1 MAGSLSTSLCLDILA
16 RLFFDAF
23 PAYWAYQYAGIL
35 SYFDFC
41 WVILAQMLE
50 LFCRKCL
57 SYFSTGI
64 LSNFGQN
71 TWVFWVRTLSK
82 TCKMQKYPQINQKFA
97 RNSNVLSYI
106 PNHLPKIC
114 RPLELFPPSAWV
126 IFKTLSYF
134 AWEILELFSK
144 RRKKSLI

>member
-1 MAGSLSTSLCLDILA
+1 MPES
-16 RLFFDAF
+16 
-23 PAYWAYQYAGIL
+23 
-35 SYFDFC
+35 
-41 WVILAQMLE
+41 WVILIFVE
-50 LFCRKCL
+50 LFWPKCL
-57 SYFSTGI
+57 SYFAENAWVIFQQEFWVI
-64 LSNFGQN
+64 LVRILEF
-71 TWVFWVRTLSK
+71 FWVRTLSK

-144 RRKKSLI
+144 RRKKKPAIMIMLYWDTKMWDLFALDSVLGWCALCS